1 MTGGKDNRL
10 TYYAQTMPGVEQ
22 IAWLEIRSRLPRAA
36 FGEFLFG
43 KEQNGVVTFDYDG
56 RPQDTLELR
65 TAEDIFLLALS
76 LDKLSRDWGDLR
88 LVANQVAESDTF
100 GRAANQLK
108 QQCRLKGRPTYRV
121 IARKYGQHQYRRKD
135 LAEAV
140 IKGVER
146 RFCRGWQLVADNAD
160 IEIWA
165 NLFGSRL
172 LAGLRLSDRGMRHRY
187 QRPAEMPASLRPSV
201 AAALVFLTE
210 ATANDTF
217 ADPFCGSGTILLE
230 RGHIGPAGQII
241 GGDIGRHP
249 LALSRHNLA
258 ANWPAQTRP
267 PHLLQWDAGRLPLA
281 TASLDKIATNPP
293 FGKQIGS
300 PQIVKQ
306 LYPRFFAEMER
317 VLRPGGR
324 AVVLSSEFEL
334 IKAVMRERPGLELL
348 TGYSVAV
355 LGQWGRIY
363 MIRRR
368 PY

>member
-1 MTGGKDNRL
+1 
-10 TYYAQTMPGVEQ
+10 MPGVEQ
-22 IAWLEIRSRLPRAA
+22 IAWLEIRSRLPRAT

-43 KEQNGVVTFDYDG
+43 KEQNGVVTFEYDG
-56 RPQDTLELR
+56 RPNDLLQLR
-65 TAEDIFLLALS
+65 TAEDVFLLAFS

-88 LVANQVAESDTF
+88 LVANEVEQSGTF

-108 QQCRLKGRPTYRV
+108 QQQRLKGRPTYRV

-135 LAEAV
+135 LEEAV

-146 RFCRGWQLVADNAD
+146 RFGREWQLVEDNAD
-160 IEIWA
+160 VEIWA

-187 QRPAEMPASLRPSV
+187 RRMAEMPASLRPSV
-201 AAALVFLTE
+201 AAAMVFLTE
-210 ATANDTF
+210 AAGDDLF
-217 ADPFCGSGTILLE
+217 VDPFCGSGTILLE
-230 RGHIGPAGQII
+230 RGYAGPAGQII
-241 GGDIGRHP
+241 GGDVARP
-249 LALSRHNLA
+249 ALDLSRQNVA
-258 ANWPAQTRP
+258 GNWPAATRP
-267 PHLLQWDAGRLPLA
+267 PHLWQWDAGRLPLA
-281 TASLDKIATNPP
+281 TASISKMATNPP

-300 PQIVKQ
+300 PQAVKQ

-334 IKAVMRERPGLELL
+334 VKEVMRGRPGLEIL

-363 MIRRR
+363 IIRRKG
-368 PY
+368 Y

>member
-1 MTGGKDNRL
+1 
-10 TYYAQTMPGVEQ
+10 MPGVEQ
-22 IAWLEIRSRLPRAA
+22 IAWLEIRSRLPRAT

-43 KEQNGVVTFDYDG
+43 KEQNGVVTFEYDG
-56 RPQDTLELR
+56 RPHDLLQLR
-65 TAEDIFLLALS
+65 TAEDVFLLALS

-88 LVANQVAESDTF
+88 LVASQVEQSDTF
-100 GRAANQLK
+100 GRAAGRLADQLK
-108 QQCRLKGRPTYRV
+108 QQRRLKGRPTYRV

-135 LAEAV
+135 LEEAV
-140 IKGVER
+140 IKGTER
-146 RFCRGWQLVADNAD
+146 RFGRGWQLVEDKAD

-187 QRPAEMPASLRPSV
+187 ERTAEMPASLRPSV
-201 AAALVFLTE
+201 AAAMVFLTE
-210 ATANDTF
+210 AAGDDVF
-217 ADPFCGSGTILLE
+217 VDPFCGSGTILME
-230 RGHIGPAGQII
+230 RGYVGPAAQII
-241 GGDIGRHP
+241 GGDIEERP
-249 LALSRHNLA
+249 LGLSRQNLA
-258 ANWPAQTRP
+258 ANWPAGKRP
-267 PHLLQWDAGRLPLA
+267 ARLLRWDAGRLPLA
-281 TASLDKIATNPP
+281 TASVSKIATNPP

-300 PQIVKQ
+300 PQGVKQ

-334 IKAVMRERPGLELL
+334 VKEVMRGRPGLEIL

-363 MIRRR
+363 MIRRQA
-368 PY
+368 

>member
-1 MTGGKDNRL
+1 V

-22 IAWLEIRSRLPRAA
+22 ITWLEIRSRLARAA

-43 KEQNGVVTFDYDG
+43 KEQNGVVTFEYDG
-56 RPQDTLELR
+56 RPQDLLQLR
-65 TAEDIFLLALS
+65 TAEDVFLLALS

-88 LVANQVAESDTF
+88 LVANQVAESETF

-108 QQCRLKGRPTYRV
+108 QQRRFKGRPTFRV

-135 LAEAV
+135 LEEAV

-146 RFCRGWQLVADNAD
+146 RFGRGWQFVEDNAD

-187 QRPAEMPASLRPSV
+187 ERLVEMPASLRPSV
-201 AAALVFLTE
+201 AAAMVFLTE
-210 ATANDTF
+210 AAGDDRF
-217 ADPFCGSGTILLE
+217 VDPFGGSGTILLE
-230 RGHIGPAGQII
+230 RAHVGPAGQMI
-241 GGDIGRHP
+241 GGDIEKAA
-249 LALSRHNLA
+249 LALSRQNLA
-258 ANWPAQTRP
+258 GNWPAGVRP
-267 PHLLQWDAGRLPLA
+267 ATLVQWDAGRLPLA
-281 TASLDKIATNPP
+281 TGWVDKMATNPP

-300 PQIVKQ
+300 PQAVKR

-334 IKAVMRERPGLELL
+334 VKQVMRERPGLEIL

-363 MIRRR
+363 LIRRKE
-368 PY
+368 

>member
-1 MTGGKDNRL
+1 V
-10 TYYAQTMPGVEQ
+10 TYYAQAMPGVEQ
-22 IAWLEIRSRLPRAA
+22 IAWLEIRSRWPRAA

-43 KEQNGVVTFDYDG
+43 KEQNGLVMFEYDG
-56 RPQDTLELR
+56 RPQDLLQLR

-88 LVANQVAESDTF
+88 LVANQVEQSETF

-108 QQCRLKGRPTYRV
+108 QQRRLKGRPAYRV

-135 LAEAV
+135 LEEAV

-146 RFCRGWQLVADNAD
+146 RFGRGWQLVEDKAEV
-160 IEIWA
+160 EIWA

-172 LAGLRLSDRGMRHRY
+172 LVGLRLSDRGMRHRY
-187 QRPAEMPASLRPSV
+187 KRMAEMPASLRPSV

-210 ATANDTF
+210 AAGSDVF
-217 ADPFCGSGTILLE
+217 VDPFCGSGTILLE
-230 RGHIGPAGQII
+230 RGHVGPAGQII
-241 GGDIGRHP
+241 GADLEPQP
-249 LALSRHNLA
+249 LGLSRQNLA
-258 ANWPAQTRP
+258 ANWPARSRP
-267 PHLLQWDAGRLPLA
+267 AHLLQWDAGRLPLA
-281 TASLDKIATNPP
+281 TASIDKIATNPP

-300 PQIVKQ
+300 PQAVKH

-324 AVVLSSEFEL
+324 AVILSSEFEL
-334 IKAVMRERPGLELL
+334 VKAVMRERPGLEIL

-363 MIRRR
+363 LIRRTVQT
-368 PY
+368 